1 MPVSIKERI
10 TTNLQA
16 TKVQNQQQTD
26 GIRTTAKMAVSEA
39 VPRMG
44 KRVEGISHSQ
54 QQAIAIMQAER
65 LKAKLL
71 AFKLQLQQVL

>member
-10 TTNLQA
+10 TTDLRA
-16 TKVQNQQQTD
+16 AKVQNQQQTD
-26 GIRTTAKMAVSEA
+26 RTRTTAKMVISEE
-39 VPRMG
+39 VPKMG

-54 QQAIAIMQAER
+54 QMAIAKMQAER

-71 AFKLQLQQVL
+71 AFQLQLQQVL

>member
-10 TTNLQA
+10 TTDLQA
-16 TKVQNQQQTD
+16 AKVQNQQRRDSTTD
-26 GIRTTAKMAVSEA
+26 KMFVSTA
-39 VPRMG
+39 VPKMG

-54 QQAIAIMQAER
+54 QMAIAKMQAER

-71 AFKLQLQQVL
+71 AFQLQLQQVL